1 MNKFRTITLY
11 FVLILITIG
20 LLFGASFVSGK
31 LNASV
36 KTHNLR
42 FTGEIKN
49 APVLVTFT
57 TVALGSFR
65 GLVADLLWLRAGSMQ
80 EKRNY
85 FEMVQLAR
93 WITDLQPTFSGA
105 TAYLA
110 WNMAYNISVTCSSHA
125 ERWRWVNE
133 GVRLIRDQALEYN
146 PEDPILYKDLAW
158 IFQHKLGNVLDDANL
173 YYKNKMAIEMMNI
186 VGAEPDWKALA
197 AAPAGKAAFMKKYPA
212 DSELWKAL
220 NAAGYADYDAL
231 YNAFRA
237 SSPAALPAN
246 LRDKIG
252 EKLQK
257 ELRLALQSD
266 LLRRTLKLD
275 PAVIVEIDG
284 RYGKLDWRCP
294 ESQAIY
300 WATMGLKRTPGHK
313 DISLGRLITQSLYE
327 SFRSGRILMINDKDF
342 DNIVVAPNIALIDSV
357 YNTYGEIHQIYDN
370 GADYSTFRSAK
381 INFIK
386 EAIGILYNFGK
397 FSKAK
402 EYYKLLIKEEPHRK
416 IEDLEAFVSA
426 QWAEDVR
433 DAGVKKASEVIS
445 GLIFKSIFYLIYNDK
460 DAALANERLARY
472 IYKKYASDTGSMERM
487 KLPPYNQIKQAVV
500 EQCLKTFP
508 PQMTLVL
515 RAKIAAEQAEAG
527 LESSMPF
534 NPVQGTSLMPVK
546 EVGK

>member
-1 MNKFRTITLY
+1 MYFALVLLTIA
-11 FVLILITIG
+11 
-20 LLFGASFVSGK
+20 LLAGASGVARK
-31 LNASV
+31 LDASV
-36 KTHNLR
+36 KANHLR

-65 GLVADLLWLRAGSMQ
+65 GLVADLLWLRAGALQ
-80 EKRNY
+80 EKQNY

-110 WNMAYNISVTCSSHA
+110 WNMAYNISVTCSNHE

-173 YYKNKMAIEMMNI
+173 LYKNRLAIQMMNI
-186 VGAEPDWKALA
+186 TGSAEPPWKELA
-197 AAPAGKAAFMKKYPA
+197 AAPASEKEFMKKYPA
-212 DSELWKAL
+212 DGEVWKVL
-220 NAAGYADYDAL
+220 NANGFKDFDAL
-231 YNAFRA
+231 YGDFR
-237 SSPAALPAN
+237 SRTPAALSPV
-246 LRDKIG
+246 LTGKLG
-252 EKLQK
+252 EGLLK
-257 ELRLALQSD
+257 EMTTFFRAE

-275 PAVIVEIDG
+275 PDVIVEINEK
-284 RYGKLDWRCP
+284 YGTLDWRVP

-300 WATMGLKRTPGHK
+300 WATMGLKRTPGNK
-313 DISLGRLITQSLYE
+313 DLSLSRLITQSLYE
-327 SFRSGRILMINDKDF
+327 SFRAGRLLMVNDKDF
-342 DNIVVAPNIALIDSV
+342 SNIVVAPNIALVDSV
-357 YNTYGEIHQIYDN
+357 YNTYSEVHKVYD
-370 GADYSTFRSAK
+370 GGSDYSTFRSAK

-386 EAIGILYNFGK
+386 EAIGILYNFGR

-402 EYYKLLIKEEPHRK
+402 EYYELLMKEEPHRK
-416 IEDLEAFVSA
+416 RADLEAFVTE

-445 GLIFKSIFYLIYNDK
+445 GLIFKSVFYLIYNDA

-472 IYKKYASDTGSMERM
+472 IYAKYAADIGSMERM
-487 KLPPYNQIKQAVV
+487 KLPSYNQMKRVVV
-500 EQCLKTFP
+500 EQCMKTFP
-508 PQMTLVL
+508 PQMVL
-515 RAKIAAEQAEAG
+515 ILKAKIAAEQAENKVDQMLKKVPG
-527 LESSMPF
+527 LPGGAER
-534 NPVQGTSLMPVK
+534 K
-546 EVGK
+546 

>member
-1 MNKFRTITLY
+1 MYFALVLVTIA
-11 FVLILITIG
+11 
-20 LLFGASFVSGK
+20 LLFGASAVSRR
-31 LNASV
+31 LDASV
-36 KTHNLR
+36 KANNLR

-65 GLVADLLWLRAGSMQ
+65 GIVADLLWLRAGALQ

-173 YYKNKMAIEMMNI
+173 YYKNRLAVQMMNI
-186 VGAEPDWKALA
+186 TGSAEPAWKELA
-197 AAPAGKAAFMKKYPA
+197 AAPADQKAFMKKYPE
-212 DSELWKAL
+212 DGPVWKVL
-220 NAAGYADYDAL
+220 NQAGFKDFDAL
-231 YNAFRA
+231 YADFKGRTPA
-237 SSPAALPAN
+237 GISPELKGK
-246 LRDKIG
+246 LG
-252 EKLQK
+252 EKLLN
-257 ELRLALQSD
+257 ELTIFLRAEM
-266 LLRRTLKLD
+266 LRRQLKLD
-275 PAVIVEIDG
+275 PAVIVEINEK
-284 RYGKLDWRCP
+284 YGTLDWRVP

-313 DISLGRLITQSLYE
+313 DLSLSRLITQSLYE
-327 SFRSGRILMINDKDF
+327 SFRGGRLLMVNDKDF
-342 DNIVVAPNIALIDSV
+342 SNIVVAPNIALIDAV
-357 YNTYGEIHQIYDN
+357 YKTYGEVHQIYDG
-370 GADYSTFRSAK
+370 GAEYSTFRSAK

-386 EAIGILYNFGK
+386 EAIGILYNFGR

-402 EYYKLLIKEEPHRK
+402 EYYELLMKEEPQRK
-416 IEDLEAFVSA
+416 REDLEQFVTT

-445 GLIFKSIFYLIYNDK
+445 GLIFKSIFYMIYNDN

-472 IYKKYASDTGSMERM
+472 IYAKYSADIGSMDRM
-487 KLPPYNQIKQAVV
+487 KLPSYTQMKRVVV

-508 PQMTLVL
+508 PHMTLIL
-515 RAKIAAEQAEAG
+515 KAKIAAEQAENQLDKMLKKVPG
-527 LESSMPF
+527 VS
-534 NPVQGTSLMPVK
+534 VGTERK
-546 EVGK
+546 K

>member
-1 MNKFRTITLY
+1 MNKFRIITMY
-11 FVLILITIG
+11 FVLVVLTIA
-20 LLFGASFVSGK
+20 LLFSASAVSRR
-31 LNASV
+31 LDDSV
-36 KTHNLR
+36 EKNHLR

-65 GLVADLLWLRAGSMQ
+65 GIIADLLWLRAEALK
-80 EKRNY
+80 EKQNY

-133 GVRLIRDQALEYN
+133 GIRLIRDLALEYN

-173 YYKNKMAIEMMNI
+173 FYKNRLAIEMTDI
-186 VGAEPDWKALA
+186 TGSSEPSWKELA
-197 AAPAGKAAFMKKYPA
+197 AAPASEAEFMKKFPA
-212 DSELWKAL
+212 DGPVWKVIHE
-220 NAAGYADYDAL
+220 NGFKDFEAL
-231 YNAFRA
+231 YNDFR
-237 SSPAALPAN
+237 SRKPAALPPV
-246 LRDKIG
+246 LTG
-252 EKLQK
+252 KLGAPLLK
-257 ELRLALQSD
+257 EMTTFFRAE
-266 LLRRTLKLD
+266 LLRRRLKLD
-275 PAVIVEIDG
+275 PDVIVEINDK
-284 RYGKLDWRCP
+284 YGMLDWRVP

-313 DISLGRLITQSLYE
+313 DISLSRLITQSLYE
-327 SFRSGRILMINDKDF
+327 SFRGGRILMVNDKDF
-342 DNIVVAPNIALIDSV
+342 NNLVVAPNIALVDAV
-357 YNTYGEIHQIYDN
+357 YDTYSEVHKVYDG
-370 GADYSTFRSAK
+370 GAEYSTFRSAK

-397 FSKAK
+397 FTKAK
-402 EYYKLLIKEEPHRK
+402 EYYELLMKEEPHRK
-416 IEDLEAFVSA
+416 REDLEAFVAA

-445 GLIFKSIFYLIYNDK
+445 GLIFKSIYYLIYNDS

-472 IYKKYASDTGSMERM
+472 IYAKYSADIGSMERM
-487 KLPPYNQIKQAVV
+487 KLPSYNQMKRVVV
-500 EQCLKTFP
+500 EQCMKTLP
-508 PQMTLVL
+508 PQMVLVL
-515 RAKIAAEQAEAG
+515 KAKISAEQAEKQID
-527 LESSMPF
+527 SMLKKVP
-534 NPVQGTSLMPVK
+534 GTPGATERK
-546 EVGK
+546 K

>member
-1 MNKFRTITLY
+1 MY
-11 FVLILITIG
+11 FALTVLTVV
-20 LLFGASFVSGK
+20 LLFGASSVARRLDS
-31 LNASV
+31 SV
-36 KTHNLR
+36 KTHHLR

-65 GLVADLLWLRAGSMQ
+65 GIVADLLWLRAGALQ
-80 EKRNY
+80 EKQNY

-133 GVRLIRDQALEYN
+133 GIRLIRDQAISYN

-173 YYKNKMAIEMMNI
+173 FYKNRLAIQMMNI
-186 VGAEPDWKALA
+186 TGSAEPSWKEFA
-197 AAPAGKAAFMKKYPA
+197 AAPADEEAFMKKYPA
-212 DSELWKAL
+212 EGAVWKVL
-220 NAAGYADYDAL
+220 NQNGFKDFDAL
-231 YNAFRA
+231 YNDFR
-237 SSPAALPAN
+237 SRTPAALSPLLA
-246 LRDKIG
+246 G
-252 EKLQK
+252 KLGAPVLNDLTTFFRA
-257 ELRLALQSD
+257 E
-266 LLRRTLKLD
+266 LLRRVLKLD
-275 PAVIVEIDG
+275 PRVIVEIND
-284 RYGKLDWRCP
+284 RYGTLDWRVP

-313 DISLGRLITQSLYE
+313 DLNLSRLITQSLYE
-327 SFRSGRILMINDKDF
+327 SFRSGRLLMVNDKDF
-342 DNIVVAPNIALIDSV
+342 NNIVVAPNIALVDAV
-357 YNTYGEIHQIYDN
+357 YKTYSEVHKIYDN
-370 GADYSTFRSAK
+370 GNDYSTFRSAK

-386 EAIGILYNFGK
+386 EAIGILYNFGR

-402 EYYKLLIKEEPHRK
+402 EYYELLMKEEKFRK
-416 IEDLEAFVSA
+416 REDLEAFVTA

-445 GLIFKSIFYLIYNDK
+445 GLIFKSIFYLIYNDN

-472 IYKKYASDTGSMERM
+472 IYAKYSADIGSMERM
-487 KLPPYNQIKQAVV
+487 KLPSYAQMKRVVV
-500 EQCLKTFP
+500 EQCMKSFP
-508 PQMTLVL
+508 PQMVLVL
-515 RAKIAAEQAEAG
+515 KAKIAAEQAENKVDEMLKKVPG
-527 LESSMPF
+527 LPGQQKGKSD
-534 NPVQGTSLMPVK
+534 VK
-546 EVGK
+546 N

>member
-1 MNKFRTITLY
+1 MNRFRTITMY
-11 FVLILITIG
+11 FALVLVTIALLIG
-20 LLFGASFVSGK
+20 GAAVSRR
-31 LNASV
+31 LDARV
-36 KTHNLR
+36 KEGNLR

-65 GLVADLLWLRAGSMQ
+65 GLVADLLWLRAGALQ

-110 WNMAYNISVTCSSHA
+110 WNMAYNISVTCSNHA

-133 GVRLIRDQALEYN
+133 GIRLIRDQALEYN

-173 YYKNKMAIEMMNI
+173 LYKNRLAIQMTDI
-186 VGAEPDWKALA
+186 TGAAEPAWKELA
-197 AAPAGKAAFMKKYPA
+197 AAPENEKAFMKKYPA
-212 DSELWKAL
+212 DGKVWEKIRE
-220 NAAGYADYDAL
+220 AGFEDFKSLYDD
-231 YNAFRA
+231 FR
-237 SSPAALPAN
+237 SRKPAALSP
-246 LRDKIG
+246 
-252 EKLQK
+252 KLQGRLGAPLLK
-257 ELRLALQSD
+257 ELTDFFRAE

-275 PAVIVEIDG
+275 PKVIVEINEK
-284 RYGKLDWRCP
+284 YGQLDWRVP

-300 WATMGLKRTPGHK
+300 WAEMGLKRTPSHK
-313 DISLGRLITQSLYE
+313 DVNLGRLITQSLYE
-327 SFRSGRILMINDKDF
+327 SFRGGRILMVNDKDYS
-342 DNIVVAPNIALIDSV
+342 NIVVAPNIALVDAV
-357 YNTYGEIHQIYDN
+357 YKTYGEVHKLYDK
-370 GADYSTFRSAK
+370 GSEWSTFRSAR

-397 FSKAK
+397 FAKAR
-402 EYYKLLIKEEPHRK
+402 EYYELLMKEEPHRK
-416 IEDLEAFVSA
+416 REDLEQFVLS

-445 GLIFKSIFYLIYNDK
+445 GLIFKSIFYLVYNDH

-472 IYKKYASDTGSMERM
+472 IYAKYSADIGSMERM
-487 KLPPYNQIKQAVV
+487 KLPSYARMKQVVV
-500 EQCLKTFP
+500 EQCLKTLP
-508 PQMTLVL
+508 PDMALVL
-515 RAKIAAEQAEAG
+515 KARIAAEQAENKVDAMVKQIPGLPAG
-527 LESSMPF
+527 
-534 NPVQGTSLMPVK
+534 NGRK
-546 EVGK
+546 K

>member
-1 MNKFRTITLY
+1 MNKFRTITMY
-11 FVLILITIG
+11 FALVLVTIA
-20 LLFGASFVSGK
+20 LLFGASAVSRR
-31 LNASV
+31 LDASV
-36 KTHNLR
+36 KANNLR

-65 GLVADLLWLRAGSMQ
+65 GIVADLLWLRAGALQ

-173 YYKNKMAIEMMNI
+173 YYKNRLAVQMMNI
-186 VGAEPDWKALA
+186 TGSAEPAWKELA
-197 AAPAGKAAFMKKYPA
+197 AAPADQKAFMKKYPE
-212 DSELWKAL
+212 DGPVWKVL
-220 NAAGYADYDAL
+220 NQAGFKDFDAL
-231 YNAFRA
+231 YADFKGRTPA
-237 SSPAALPAN
+237 GISPELKGK
-246 LRDKIG
+246 LG
-252 EKLQK
+252 EKLLN
-257 ELRLALQSD
+257 ELTIFLRAEM
-266 LLRRTLKLD
+266 LRRQLKLD
-275 PAVIVEIDG
+275 PAVIVEINEK
-284 RYGKLDWRCP
+284 YGTLDWRVP

-313 DISLGRLITQSLYE
+313 DLSLSRLITQSLYE
-327 SFRSGRILMINDKDF
+327 SFRGGRLLMVNDKDF
-342 DNIVVAPNIALIDSV
+342 SNIVVAPNIALIDAV
-357 YNTYGEIHQIYDN
+357 YKTYGEVHQIYDG
-370 GADYSTFRSAK
+370 GAEYSTFRSAK

-386 EAIGILYNFGK
+386 EAIGILYNFGR

-402 EYYKLLIKEEPHRK
+402 EYYELLMKEEPQRK
-416 IEDLEAFVSA
+416 REDLEQFVTT

-445 GLIFKSIFYLIYNDK
+445 GLIFKSIFYMIYNDN

-472 IYKKYASDTGSMERM
+472 IYAKYSADIGSMDRM
-487 KLPPYNQIKQAVV
+487 KLPSYTQMKRVVV

-508 PQMTLVL
+508 PHMTLIL
-515 RAKIAAEQAEAG
+515 KAKIAAEQAENQLDKMLKKVPG
-527 LESSMPF
+527 VS
-534 NPVQGTSLMPVK
+534 VGTERK
-546 EVGK
+546 K

>member
-1 MNKFRTITLY
+1 MYFALVLVTIA
-11 FVLILITIG
+11 
-20 LLFGASFVSGK
+20 LLFGASAVSRR
-31 LNASV
+31 LDASV
-36 KTHNLR
+36 KANNLR

-65 GLVADLLWLRAGSMQ
+65 GIVADLLWLRAGSLQ

-173 YYKNKMAIEMMNI
+173 YYKNRLAVQMMNI
-186 VGAEPDWKALA
+186 TGSAEPSWKTLA
-197 AAPAGKAAFMKKYPA
+197 AAPANEKAFMKKYPEDGPVWEA
-212 DSELWKAL
+212 IRKA
-220 NAAGYADYDAL
+220 GIRDFDAL
-231 YNAFRA
+231 YNDFKGRTPAGV
-237 SSPAALPAN
+237 SPALKG
-246 LRDKIG
+246 KIG
-252 EKLQK
+252 DKLL
-257 ELRLALQSD
+257 EEITVFLRAEM
-266 LLRRTLKLD
+266 LRRQLKLD
-275 PAVIVEIDG
+275 PAVIVEINEK
-284 RYGKLDWRCP
+284 YGTLDWRVP

-313 DISLGRLITQSLYE
+313 DLSLSRLITQSLYE
-327 SFRSGRILMINDKDF
+327 SFRGGRLLMVNDKDF
-342 DNIVVAPNIALIDSV
+342 SNIVVAPNIALVDAV
-357 YNTYGEIHQIYDN
+357 YNTYSEVHQVYDG
-370 GADYSTFRSAK
+370 GAEYSTFRSAK

-386 EAIGILYNFGK
+386 EAIGILYNFGR

-402 EYYKLLIKEEPHRK
+402 DFYELLMKEEPHRK
-416 IEDLEAFVSA
+416 REDLEQFVTT

-445 GLIFKSIFYLIYNDK
+445 GLIFKSIFYLIYNDN

-472 IYKKYASDTGSMERM
+472 IYAKYSADIGSMERM
-487 KLPPYNQIKQAVV
+487 KLPGYAQMKRVVV
-500 EQCLKTFP
+500 EQCMKTFP
-508 PQMTLVL
+508 PHMTLIL
-515 RAKIAAEQAEAG
+515 KAKIAAEQAENQLDTMLKKVPG
-527 LESSMPF
+527 VST
-534 NPVQGTSLMPVK
+534 GTERK
-546 EVGK
+546 K

>member
-1 MNKFRTITLY
+1 MY
-11 FVLILITIG
+11 FALTVLTVV
-20 LLFGASFVSGK
+20 LLFGASSVARRLDS
-31 LNASV
+31 SV
-36 KTHNLR
+36 KTHYLR

-65 GLVADLLWLRAGSMQ
+65 GIVADLLWLRAGALQ
-80 EKRNY
+80 EKQNY

-133 GVRLIRDQALEYN
+133 GIRLIRDQAISYN

-173 YYKNKMAIEMMNI
+173 FYKNRLAIQMMNI
-186 VGAEPDWKALA
+186 TGSAEPSWKEFA
-197 AAPAGKAAFMKKYPA
+197 AAPADEEAFMKKYPA
-212 DSELWKAL
+212 EGAVWKVL
-220 NAAGYADYDAL
+220 NQNGFKDFDAL
-231 YNAFRA
+231 YNDFR
-237 SSPAALPAN
+237 SRTPAALSPLLA
-246 LRDKIG
+246 G
-252 EKLQK
+252 KLGAPVLNDLTTFFRA
-257 ELRLALQSD
+257 E
-266 LLRRTLKLD
+266 LLRRVLKLD
-275 PAVIVEIDG
+275 PRVIVEIND
-284 RYGKLDWRCP
+284 RYGTLDWRVP

-313 DISLGRLITQSLYE
+313 DLNLSRLITQSLYE
-327 SFRSGRILMINDKDF
+327 SFRSGRLLMVNDKDF
-342 DNIVVAPNIALIDSV
+342 NNIVVAPNIALVDAV
-357 YNTYGEIHQIYDN
+357 YKTYSEVHKIYDN
-370 GADYSTFRSAK
+370 GNDYSTFRSAK

-386 EAIGILYNFGK
+386 EAIGILYNFGR

-402 EYYKLLIKEEPHRK
+402 EYYELLMKEEKFRK
-416 IEDLEAFVSA
+416 REDLEAFVTA

-445 GLIFKSIFYLIYNDK
+445 GLIFKSIFYLIYNDN

-472 IYKKYASDTGSMERM
+472 IYAKYSADIGSMERM
-487 KLPPYNQIKQAVV
+487 KLPSYAQMKRVVV
-500 EQCLKTFP
+500 EQCMKSFP
-508 PQMTLVL
+508 PQMVLVL
-515 RAKIAAEQAEAG
+515 KAKIAAEQAENKVDEMLKKVPG
-527 LESSMPF
+527 LPGQQKGKSD
-534 NPVQGTSLMPVK
+534 VK
-546 EVGK
+546 N

>member
-1 MNKFRTITLY
+1 MNKFRTITMY
-11 FVLILITIG
+11 FALVLVTIA
-20 LLFGASFVSGK
+20 LLFGASAVSRR
-31 LNASV
+31 LDASV
-36 KTHNLR
+36 KANHLR

-65 GLVADLLWLRAGSMQ
+65 GIVADLLWLRAEALK
-80 EKRNY
+80 EKQNY

-173 YYKNKMAIEMMNI
+173 YYKNRLAVQMMNI
-186 VGAEPDWKALA
+186 TGAAEPAWKELA
-197 AAPAGKAAFMKKYPA
+197 VAPASQAAFMKKYP
-212 DSELWKAL
+212 EEGPVWKVL
-220 NAAGYADYDAL
+220 QAAGFKDFDAL
-231 YNAFRA
+231 YGDFKSRT
-237 SSPAALPAN
+237 PAALSPA
-246 LRDKIG
+246 LKGKLG
-252 EKLQK
+252 EKLLQ
-257 ELRLALQSD
+257 EITTFLRAE
-266 LLRRTLKLD
+266 LLRRQLKLD
-275 PAVIVEIDG
+275 PAVIVELNDK
-284 RYGKLDWRCP
+284 YGAFDWRVP

-300 WATMGLKRTPGHK
+300 WATMGLKRTPGNK
-313 DISLGRLITQSLYE
+313 DLSLSRLITQSLYE
-327 SFRSGRILMINDKDF
+327 SFRGGRLLMVNDKDF
-342 DNIVVAPNIALIDSV
+342 SNIVVAPNIALVDSV
-357 YNTYGEIHQIYDN
+357 YKTYGEVHQIYDG
-370 GADYSTFRSAK
+370 GAEYSTFRSAK

-402 EYYKLLIKEEPHRK
+402 EYYELLMKEEPHRK
-416 IEDLEAFVSA
+416 REELEQFVTT

-445 GLIFKSIFYLIYNDK
+445 GLIFKSIFYLLYNDN

-472 IYKKYASDTGSMERM
+472 IYAKYSADIGSMERM
-487 KLPPYNQIKQAVV
+487 KLPSYAQMKRVVV
-500 EQCLKTFP
+500 EQCMKTFP
-508 PQMTLVL
+508 PQMVL
-515 RAKIAAEQAEAG
+515 LLKAKIAAEQAENQVDKMLKRIPGMPAG
-527 LESSMPF
+527 TER
-534 NPVQGTSLMPVK
+534 K
-546 EVGK
+546 K

>member
-1 MNKFRTITLY
+1 MNKFRTITMY
-11 FVLILITIG
+11 FALAVLSAA
-20 LLFGASFVSGK
+20 LLFGASMISRR
-31 LNASV
+31 LDASV
-36 KTHNLR
+36 KANHLR

-65 GLVADLLWLRAGSMQ
+65 GIVADLLWLRAGALQ

-133 GVRLIRDQALEYN
+133 GIRLIRDQALEYN

-173 YYKNKMAIEMMNI
+173 FYKNRLAIQMMNI
-186 VGAEPDWKALA
+186 TGSAEPAWKELA
-197 AAPAGKAAFMKKYPA
+197 AAPKSEAEFMKKYPEEGPVWQVLHKEGFK
-212 DSELWKAL
+212 DFE
-220 NAAGYADYDAL
+220 AL
-231 YNAFRA
+231 YNDFR
-237 SSPAALPAN
+237 SRTPAALSPALKGKMGDKLLN
-246 LRDKIG
+246 ELTTFLRA
-252 EKLQK
+252 E
-257 ELRLALQSD
+257 
-266 LLRRTLKLD
+266 LLRRQLKLD
-275 PAVIVEIDG
+275 PVLIVEINEK
-284 RYGKLDWRCP
+284 YGQLDWRVP

-300 WATMGLKRTPGHK
+300 WATLGLKRTPGNK
-313 DISLGRLITQSLYE
+313 DLSLSRLITQSLYE
-327 SFRSGRILMINDKDF
+327 SFRGGRLLMVNDKDF
-342 DNIVVAPNIALIDSV
+342 NNIVVAPNIALVDSV
-357 YNTYGEIHQIYDN
+357 YNTYSEVHKVYD
-370 GADYSTFRSAK
+370 GGSDYSTFRSAK

-397 FSKAK
+397 FTKAK
-402 EYYKLLIKEEPHRK
+402 EYYELLMKEENHRK
-416 IEDLEAFVSA
+416 REDLEQFVTA

-445 GLIFKSIFYLIYNDK
+445 GLIFKSIFYLLYNDN

-472 IYKKYASDTGSMERM
+472 IYAKYSADVGSMERM
-487 KLPPYNQIKQAVV
+487 KLPSYNQMKRVVV
-500 EQCLKTFP
+500 EQCMKTFP
-508 PQMTLVL
+508 PHLTLIL
-515 RAKIAAEQAEAG
+515 KAKIAAEQAENQVETLLKNGSGIPMGTG
-527 LESSMPF
+527 L
-534 NPVQGTSLMPVK
+534 K
-546 EVGK
+546 K

>member
-1 MNKFRTITLY
+1 MYFALVLLTIA
-11 FVLILITIG
+11 
-20 LLFGASFVSGK
+20 LLFGASAVSRR
-31 LNASV
+31 LDASV
-36 KTHNLR
+36 KANHLR

-65 GLVADLLWLRAGSMQ
+65 GLVADLLWLRAGALQ
-80 EKRNY
+80 EKQNY

-173 YYKNKMAIEMMNI
+173 YYKNRLAVQMMNI
-186 VGAEPDWKALA
+186 TGAAEPAWKELA
-197 AAPAGKAAFMKKYPA
+197 TAPASQAAFMKKYPE
-212 DSELWKAL
+212 DGPVWKVFQE
-220 NAAGYADYDAL
+220 AGFKDFDAL
-231 YNAFRA
+231 YGDFKGRT
-237 SSPAALPAN
+237 PAALSPA
-246 LRDKIG
+246 LKGKLG
-252 EKLQK
+252 EKLLQ
-257 ELRLALQSD
+257 EITTFLRAE
-266 LLRRTLKLD
+266 LLRRQLKLD
-275 PAVIVEIDG
+275 PAVIVELNEK
-284 RYGKLDWRCP
+284 YGTFDWRVP

-300 WATMGLKRTPGHK
+300 WASMGLKRTPGNK
-313 DISLGRLITQSLYE
+313 DLSLSRLITQSLYE
-327 SFRSGRILMINDKDF
+327 SFRGGRLLMVNDKDF
-342 DNIVVAPNIALIDSV
+342 NNIVVAPNIALVDSV
-357 YNTYGEIHQIYDN
+357 YNTYSEVHQVYD
-370 GADYSTFRSAK
+370 GGSEYSTFRSAK

-397 FSKAK
+397 FTKAK
-402 EYYKLLIKEEPHRK
+402 EYYELLMKEEPHRK
-416 IEDLEAFVSA
+416 REDLEQFVTT

-445 GLIFKSIFYLIYNDK
+445 GLIFKSIFYLLYNDN

-472 IYKKYASDTGSMERM
+472 IYAKYSADIGSMDRM
-487 KLPPYNQIKQAVV
+487 KLPSYAQMKRVVV
-500 EQCLKTFP
+500 EQCMKTFP
-508 PQMTLVL
+508 PQMVL
-515 RAKIAAEQAEAG
+515 LLKAKIAAEQAENQVDKMLKRIPGMPAG
-527 LESSMPF
+527 TER
-534 NPVQGTSLMPVK
+534 NK
-546 EVGK
+546 

>member
-1 MNKFRTITLY
+1 MNKFRTITMY
-11 FVLILITIG
+11 FALAVLSVA
-20 LLFGASFVSGK
+20 LLFGASMISRR
-31 LNASV
+31 LDASV
-36 KTHNLR
+36 KANHLR

-65 GLVADLLWLRAGSMQ
+65 GIVADLLWLRAGALQ

-133 GVRLIRDQALEYN
+133 GIRLIRDQALEYN

-173 YYKNKMAIEMMNI
+173 FYKNRLAIQMMNI
-186 VGAEPDWKALA
+186 TGSAEPAWKELA
-197 AAPAGKAAFMKKYPA
+197 AAPASEAEFMKKYPG
-212 DSELWKAL
+212 DGPVWEVLRKE
-220 NAAGYADYDAL
+220 GFQDFEAL
-231 YNAFRA
+231 YNDFRGRT
-237 SSPAALPAN
+237 PAALAPALKGKMGDKLLN
-246 LRDKIG
+246 ELTTFLRA
-252 EKLQK
+252 E
-257 ELRLALQSD
+257 
-266 LLRRTLKLD
+266 LLRRQLKLD
-275 PAVIVEIDG
+275 PDVIVEINEK
-284 RYGKLDWRCP
+284 YGQLDWRVP

-300 WATMGLKRTPGHK
+300 WATMGLKRTPGNK
-313 DISLGRLITQSLYE
+313 DLSLSRLITQSLYE
-327 SFRSGRILMINDKDF
+327 SFRGGRLLMVNDKDF
-342 DNIVVAPNIALIDSV
+342 NNIVVAPNIALVDSV
-357 YNTYGEIHQIYDN
+357 YNTYSEVHKVYD
-370 GADYSTFRSAK
+370 GGSDYSTFRSAK

-397 FSKAK
+397 FTKAK
-402 EYYKLLIKEEPHRK
+402 EYYELLMKEENHRK
-416 IEDLEAFVSA
+416 REDLEQFVTA

-445 GLIFKSIFYLIYNDK
+445 GLIFKSIFYLLYNDN

-472 IYKKYASDTGSMERM
+472 IYAKYSADIGSMERM
-487 KLPPYNQIKQAVV
+487 KLPSYNQMKRVVV
-500 EQCLKTFP
+500 EQCMKTFP
-508 PQMTLVL
+508 PHLTLIL
-515 RAKIAAEQAEAG
+515 KAKIAAEQAENQVEKLLKNAPG
-527 LESSMPF
+527 LPG
-534 NPVQGTSLMPVK
+534 GTGIK
-546 EVGK
+546 K

>member
-1 MNKFRTITLY
+1 MNRFRTITMY
-11 FVLILITIG
+11 FALVLVTIALLIG
-20 LLFGASFVSGK
+20 SSAVSRR
-31 LNASV
+31 LDARV
-36 KTHNLR
+36 KAGNLR

-65 GLVADLLWLRAGSMQ
+65 GLVADLLWLRAGALQ

-110 WNMAYNISVTCSSHA
+110 WNMAYNISVTCSNHA

-133 GVRLIRDQALEYN
+133 GIRLIRDQALEYN
-146 PEDPILYKDLAW
+146 PEDPVLYKDLAW

-173 YYKNKMAIEMMNI
+173 LYKNRLAIQMTDI
-186 VGAEPDWKALA
+186 TGSAEPAWKELA
-197 AAPAGKAAFMKKYPA
+197 AAPGNEKAFMKKYPA
-212 DSELWKAL
+212 DGKVWEKIREAGFEDFKAL
-220 NAAGYADYDAL
+220 YDD
-231 YNAFRA
+231 FR
-237 SSPAALPAN
+237 SRKPAALSP
-246 LRDKIG
+246 
-252 EKLQK
+252 KLQGRLGAPLLK
-257 ELRLALQSD
+257 ELTDFFRAE

-275 PAVIVEIDG
+275 PKMIVEINEK
-284 RYGKLDWRCP
+284 YGQLDWRVP

-300 WATMGLKRTPGHK
+300 WAEMGLKRTPGHK
-313 DISLGRLITQSLYE
+313 DVNLGRLITQSLYE
-327 SFRSGRILMINDKDF
+327 SFRGGRILMVNDKDYS
-342 DNIVVAPNIALIDSV
+342 NIVVAPNIALVDAV
-357 YNTYGEIHQIYDN
+357 YKTYGEVHKVYDK
-370 GADYSTFRSAK
+370 GSEWSTFRSAR

-402 EYYKLLIKEEPHRK
+402 EYYELLMKEEPHRK
-416 IEDLEAFVSA
+416 REDLEQFVLS

-445 GLIFKSIFYLIYNDK
+445 GLIFKSIFYTVYNDH

-472 IYKKYASDTGSMERM
+472 IYAKYSADIGSMERM
-487 KLPPYNQIKQAVV
+487 KLPSYARMKQVVV
-500 EQCLKTFP
+500 EQCLKTLP
-508 PQMTLVL
+508 PDMALVL
-515 RAKIAAEQAEAG
+515 KAKIAAEQAENKIDSLVKQVPGLPAG
-527 LESSMPF
+527 
-534 NPVQGTSLMPVK
+534 K
-546 EVGK
+546 ERKK

>member
-1 MNKFRTITLY
+1 MYFALVLVTIA
-11 FVLILITIG
+11 
-20 LLFGASFVSGK
+20 LLFGASAVSRR
-31 LNASV
+31 LDASV
-36 KTHNLR
+36 KANNLR

-65 GLVADLLWLRAGSMQ
+65 GIVADLLWLRAGALQ

-173 YYKNKMAIEMMNI
+173 YYKNRLAVQMMNI
-186 VGAEPDWKALA
+186 TGSAEPAWKELA
-197 AAPAGKAAFMKKYPA
+197 AAPADQKAFMKKYPE
-212 DSELWKAL
+212 DGPVWKVL
-220 NAAGYADYDAL
+220 NQAGFKDFDAL
-231 YNAFRA
+231 YADFKGRTPA
-237 SSPAALPAN
+237 GISPELKGK
-246 LRDKIG
+246 LG
-252 EKLQK
+252 EKLLN
-257 ELRLALQSD
+257 ELTIFLRAEM
-266 LLRRTLKLD
+266 LRRQLKLD
-275 PAVIVEIDG
+275 PAVIVEINEK
-284 RYGKLDWRCP
+284 YGTLDWRVP

-313 DISLGRLITQSLYE
+313 DLSLSRLITQSLYE
-327 SFRSGRILMINDKDF
+327 SFRGGRLLMVNDKDF
-342 DNIVVAPNIALIDSV
+342 SNIVVAPNIALIDAV
-357 YNTYGEIHQIYDN
+357 YKTYGEVHQIYDG
-370 GADYSTFRSAK
+370 GAEYSTFRSAK

-386 EAIGILYNFGK
+386 EAIGILYNFGR

-402 EYYKLLIKEEPHRK
+402 EYYELLMKEEPHRK
-416 IEDLEAFVSA
+416 REDLEQFVTT

-445 GLIFKSIFYLIYNDK
+445 GLIFKSIFYMIYNDN

-472 IYKKYASDTGSMERM
+472 IYAKYSADIGSMDRM
-487 KLPPYNQIKQAVV
+487 KLPSYTQMKRVVV

-508 PQMTLVL
+508 PHMTLIL
-515 RAKIAAEQAEAG
+515 KAKIAAEQAENQLDKMLKKVPG
-527 LESSMPF
+527 VS
-534 NPVQGTSLMPVK
+534 VGTERK
-546 EVGK
+546 K